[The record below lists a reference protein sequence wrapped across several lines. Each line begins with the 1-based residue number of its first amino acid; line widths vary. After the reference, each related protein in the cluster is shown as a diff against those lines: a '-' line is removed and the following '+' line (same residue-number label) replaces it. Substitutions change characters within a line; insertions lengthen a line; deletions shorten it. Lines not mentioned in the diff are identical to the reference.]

1 MIGAYSDHAANERT
15 YLAWVRTGIAITAFG
30 FVIEKFNLF
39 ILTLAATALTD
50 ENRRVQLA
58 ALSGRVGHY
67 DGLALIGGGVA
78 LVVLATVRFIR
89 TTRFLDD
96 GQSHAA
102 ADVRTELTL
111 SAVLVLLIAGYGIY
125 LALA

>member
-1 MIGAYSDHAANERT
+1 MIGGYSDHAANERT

-50 ENRRVQLA
+50 ENRRMQLA
-58 ALSGRVGHY
+58 ALSGRVGRY

-78 LVVLATVRFIR
+78 LVILATVRFIR
-89 TTRFLDD
+89 ITRLLDD
-96 GQSHAA
+96 GQPHGA

-125 LALA
+125 LAVV

>member
-1 MIGAYSDHAANERT
+1 MIGGYSDHAANERT

-39 ILTLAATALTD
+39 ILTLASTAIADQSQRL
-50 ENRRVQLA
+50 QLA
-58 ALSGRVGHY
+58 ALAGRVGRY
-67 DGLALIGGGVA
+67 DGLALIAGGVV

-89 TTRFLDD
+89 ITRFLDD
-96 GQSHAA
+96 GEPHAA

-111 SAVLVLLIAGYGIY
+111 SAVLVLLIAGYGVY
-125 LALA
+125 LAVG